1 MAIENE
7 LEKSKAYQLK
17 FQPDPE
23 NILEIS
29 IDNVARIEAIIR
41 LDSNYNRSGDINA
54 RPEYA
59 TYKKGEKKGEKYTK
73 YAGSTAYWM
82 TQLKNYWLDE
92 KCDNS
97 LKEEIMY
104 QAVSAVDRENSTHL
118 TADNDVS
125 NYKNNGAGRR
135 EIANRLCG
143 MPNLHDRLSNRDFEL
158 INEIRKKT
166 ANEKGRENYSFAT
179 KFCHYAC
186 MYLFDD
192 EKRDNFSIYDM
203 VLRDALVEYA
213 KRYAIQNEGNQNYT
227 INDFNDYPTYS
238 HVIDLIRAKAAQINN
253 EEQVS
258 RNGFDHLLW
267 YYHKGNPIRKK

>member
-7 LEKSKAYQLK
+7 LEKSKDYQLK
-17 FQPDPE
+17 FQSE

-54 RPEYA
+54 KPEYA
-59 TYKKGEKKGEKYTK
+59 TYQKGEKKGKKYTK

-82 TQLKNYWLDE
+82 TQLNKYLLGNKGSNTL
-92 KCDNS
+92 
-97 LKEEIMY
+97 EEIIY
-104 QAVSAVDRENSTHL
+104 EAVSAVDRENSTHL

-125 NYKNNGAGRR
+125 DYKDNGAGRR

-143 MPNLHDRLSNRDFEL
+143 IPNLRERLYRRDFEL
-158 INEIRKKT
+158 ITEIRKKT
-166 ANEKGRENYSFAT
+166 ANDKGRKNYSFAT

-186 MYLFDD
+186 MYLFND
-192 EKRDNFSIYDM
+192 EERDNFSIYDKI
-203 VLRDALVEYA
+203 LRDALVEYA
-213 KRYAIQNEGNQNYT
+213 KRYKIQKETNQNYT
-227 INDFNDYPTYS
+227 IEDFDNYKTYS
-238 HVIDLIRAKAAQINN
+238 HVIDSIREKAARMNN
-253 EEQVS
+253 EEKVT

-267 YYHKGNPIRKK
+267 YYHKGNPIKKINQ